1 MNWAHIH
8 LMFNHLPVIGSWFGA
23 AFLLV
28 AVVRRNDTLFNS
40 GLVILLFSALVAIIV
55 DISGDHAIPYVRTQ
69 PGVTRAYIHEHE
81 EAAEFAF
88 TIAEIVGAVAL
99 VGLVLRLRRKVL
111 PVWFRWGMLVLA
123 LFVSVIMLRTANL
136 GGQIRHTE
144 IRGADSLASPAVPP
158 PPEGAHE

>member
-1 MNWAHIH
+1 
-8 LMFNHLPVIGSWFGA
+8 
-23 AFLLV
+23 
-28 AVVRRNDTLFNS
+28 
-40 GLVILLFSALVAIIV
+40 
-55 DISGDHAIPYVRTQ
+55 
-69 PGVTRAYIHEHE
+69 VTRAYIHEHE

-111 PVWFRWGMLVLA
+111 PVWFRWGMLILA

-158 PPEGAHE
+158 PPEGDHE